1 MLIYLINMKLKF
13 LVPMLAVIGVM
24 FFAADAQAFSVKTD
38 ASVYISADETV
49 EGNLYAAGQSIT
61 VDGAVTGD
69 VICAGQNV
77 IINGDVGGDVICAA
91 QSVSISG
98 QVGGNVRAAG
108 NTVNITNG
116 VARNVMAFGAA
127 VNIGSGAVIGGDV
140 LVAAA
145 NLEMRGAI
153 EGELHGGLAYATID
167 GEVGKNINLRIDE
180 NSSDKS
186 QQGRLILG
194 KNAVVGGGIYY
205 YARPDVKFENSGQVA
220 GEIKRL
226 DPDVKKQV
234 KASKS
239 AVAGRVW
246 TKIISLLGSLLVAL
260 ALVALFGKR
269 LDKITEP
276 MLKRI
281 WPSLGWGFAF
291 LVLAPL
297 LIIITLFTV
306 IGAKAGALIGLIWAL
321 SVGLANIFTAIALG
335 GTLWRK
341 FSKKPEPTRYTLAV
355 IGVVFCY
362 IIFAIPVLGGICA
375 FLGLLWGLG
384 GIWQGLRVF
393 VADRG

>member
-1 MLIYLINMKLKF
+1 MKLKF
-13 LVPMLAVIGVM
+13 LIPLFAVMGVL
-24 FFAADAQAFSVKTD
+24 FFASDAQAFSVKTD
-38 ASVYISADETV
+38 ASVYVGADETV
-49 EGNLYAAGQSIT
+49 AGNLYAVGQSIT

-69 VICAGQNV
+69 VVCAGQNV

-91 QSVSISG
+91 QSVTISG
-98 QVGGNVRAAG
+98 QVGGNVRSVG
-108 NTVNITNG
+108 NTINISNG
-116 VARNVMAFGAA
+116 VARNVMAFGVAI
-127 VNIGSGAVIGGDV
+127 NIGSGATIGGDV
-140 LVAAA
+140 LVAGA

-153 EGELHGGLAYATID
+153 EGELHGGVAYATID

-180 NSSDKS
+180 NNSDKN

-205 YARPDVKFENSGQVA
+205 YARPMIKFENSGQVA

-226 DPDVKKQV
+226 EPKVVKKAEKT
-234 KASKS
+234 KASL
-239 AVAGRVW
+239 AVVW
-246 TKIISLLGSLLVAL
+246 AWAKILSLLSSLLVAL

-297 LIIITLFTV
+297 LIIITLITI
-306 IGAKAGALIGLIWAL
+306 IGIKAGALVGLIWAL
-321 SVGLANIFTAIALG
+321 SVGLANVFTAIALG
-335 GTLWRK
+335 GVLWRK
-341 FSKKPEPTRYTLAV
+341 FIKKPDPTRYTLAA

-362 IIFAIPVLGGICA
+362 VIFAIPVLGGICV

-384 GIWQGLRVF
+384 GMWQALRVF
-393 VADRG
+393 VADRR